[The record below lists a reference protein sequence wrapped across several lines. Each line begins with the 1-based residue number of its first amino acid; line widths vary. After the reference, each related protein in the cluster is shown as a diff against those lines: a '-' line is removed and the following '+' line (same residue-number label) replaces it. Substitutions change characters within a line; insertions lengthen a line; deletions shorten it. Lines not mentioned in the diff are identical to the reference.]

1 MERGVSKAA
10 AISPGSN
17 HSPAVR
23 RAVIIPGA
31 RKAGTSSLH
40 AALAAHPGVVA
51 GRYKETQFFALDEGT
66 VEANIQWYL
75 GLFGDRRE
83 TDTRTIVDAS
93 TFYLM
98 SERAPTLIRR
108 HVADP
113 RVVIVL
119 RDPAERAFAGY
130 EYLRQRLPSPEG
142 RTFEDIVQAL
152 ERAGPI
158 DVSRAEDEA
167 LAIAVRDHRVPA
179 RYYTES
185 FHEEHYG
192 APFETRLEDP
202 LNILR
207 YFGESRYSEH
217 VIRWQRVLPGSVHLV
232 AFERLIA
239 EPSAVL
245 SEIQEFCGLDPVPAL
260 TELPR
265 ENPTRVARGGMS
277 RWILGRAVRR
287 APGGLIDGAVRLVR
301 ALGIGGVLRTKVL
314 ETRRQQLDPDLRSRC
329 RALLDAEYAWWREH
343 DPSIAAWWD

>member
-17 HSPAVR
+17 PAPAVR

-51 GRYKETQFFALDEGT
+51 GRYKETQFFALDQGT

-83 TDTRTIVDAS
+83 TDNRSIVDAS

-130 EYLRQRLPSPEG
+130 EYLRQRCPSPEG
-142 RTFEDIVQAL
+142 RTFEDIVEEL

-217 VIRWQRVLPGSVHLV
+217 VIRWQRALPGSVHLV

-287 APGGLIDGAVRLVR
+287 APGGLVDGAVRLVR
-301 ALGIGGVLRTKVL
+301 ALGIGDVLRTKVL